1 MAPSHKREVK
11 SAASRLTL
19 TVVVEL
25 SNAAPA
31 ASTVR
36 VILTSLLF
44 LRATK
49 ISFNIYNTETLYYNS
64 GKGIIKKLSWNYEKM
79 RSGGSGFAE
88 R

>member
-1 MAPSHKREVK
+1 APSHKREVK

-25 SNAAPA
+25 SNAARA

-36 VILTSLLF
+36 VILPSLLF
-44 LRATK
+44 LRATT
-49 ISFNIYNTETLYYNS
+49 ISSTIYNTPPLYEHQ
-64 GKGIIKKLSWNYEKM
+64 GKGIKKYLSWNYEKM

-88 R
+88 P